1 MITVYNVNVI
11 ATFSI
16 QAVSMLMY
24 DDAAAGMLLNPSPGY
39 PLVCIT
45 VSYQSLLSQK
55 ITNCHFKKILGPYT
69 IKKNSWFCK
78 TLRYKADMPLIKIVI
93 LTYIL
98 KQYEHNNTS

>member
-69 IKKNSWFCK
+69 IKKTVGSAK
-78 TLRYKADMPLIKIVI
+78 
-93 LTYIL
+93 
-98 KQYEHNNTS
+98 H